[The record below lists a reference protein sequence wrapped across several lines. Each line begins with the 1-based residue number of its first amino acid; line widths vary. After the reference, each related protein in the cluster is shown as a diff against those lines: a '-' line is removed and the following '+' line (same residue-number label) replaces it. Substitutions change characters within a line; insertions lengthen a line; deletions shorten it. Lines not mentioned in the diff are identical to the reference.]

1 MSLREAWQ
9 DNADDWVR
17 WARAPGH
24 DSYWRF
30 HGARF
35 LELVPPAGRLTIDVG
50 AGEGRLGRDLLARGH
65 RVVAVDGSP
74 AMARACAGHEIG
86 QPAVVADAARLPL
99 PSARADL
106 VVAFMSLHDID
117 DFEGAL
123 DEVARVLEPQGRLCL
138 AIVHPINSAGTF
150 ESERDD
156 ADAPFVIRGSYM
168 DRFRYHD
175 AIERDGLPMTFHSA
189 HRPLDAYSRALERS
203 GFLIEAI
210 REVAV
215 DDPADRWR
223 RIPLFLHLRA
233 IRPER

>member
-1 MSLREAWQ
+1 M
-9 DNADDWVR
+9 
-17 WARAPGH
+17 
-24 DSYWRF
+24 
-30 HGARF
+30 
-35 LELVPPAGRLTIDVG
+35 
-50 AGEGRLGRDLLARGH
+50 ARGH

-99 PSARADL
+99 RSASADL

-123 DEVARVLEPQGRLCL
+123 DEVARVLEPQARLCL
-138 AIVHPINSAGTF
+138 AIVHPINSAGIF

-156 ADAPFVIRGSYM
+156 PDAPFVIRGSYM

-233 IRPER
+233 IRP